1 VVIYSFSIFNKSSDN
16 FHHIHDIE
24 TELLIHSLELKYN
37 VAQVQQWLTDI
48 SATRGAEGY
57 DDGYKEAENYSKLFF
72 KNLESLEKIAIKDN
86 NQKLN
91 DTLKKTAEH
100 FKEFYHI
107 GKTMA
112 DKYIKLG
119 PAAGNEYM
127 GTFDEIAEKMSSDI
141 EKIVKLSMSNHKKMN
156 DSFLE
161 LVDNSKVDIV
171 VISVILLL
179 ISTVISIVL
188 INNIKNLLNTNIL
201 SLNNSTHEIEL
212 ASQNLSQ
219 GAINLSNMSANQSS
233 SIEQI
238 TATVE
243 QTSANTNLN
252 VENMNQLV
260 GYGEKMEVNTNQGY
274 QHMTDLK
281 ESMNKISESSK
292 SINSLVNTIDEIA
305 FQTNLLALNAAVEA
319 ARAGEH
325 GVGFAVVAEEVRNL
339 SQRSTNEAIKIHEV
353 IELSVQDAESGV
365 SLADKTNQSFEV
377 ILENIKSSAIIR
389 EQTLISSQ
397 EQQKAMEQFRLAM
410 IEVDQV
416 TQNLSASS
424 EEVSALSE
432 ELNSQAINTHN
443 VVKDIGKMI

>member
-1 VVIYSFSIFNKSSDN
+1 
-16 FHHIHDIE
+16 
-24 TELLIHSLELKYN
+24 
-37 VAQVQQWLTDI
+37 
-48 SATRGAEGY
+48 
-57 DDGYKEAENYSKLFF
+57 
-72 KNLESLEKIAIKDN
+72 
-86 NQKLN
+86 
-91 DTLKKTAEH
+91 
-100 FKEFYHI
+100 
-107 GKTMA
+107 
-112 DKYIKLG
+112 
-119 PAAGNEYM
+119 
-127 GTFDEIAEKMSSDI
+127 
-141 EKIVKLSMSNHKKMN
+141 
-156 DSFLE
+156 
-161 LVDNSKVDIV
+161 
-171 VISVILLL
+171 
-179 ISTVISIVL
+179 
-188 INNIKNLLNTNIL
+188 
-201 SLNNSTHEIEL
+201 
-212 ASQNLSQ
+212 
-219 GAINLSNMSANQSS
+219 MSANQSS

-353 IELSVQDAESGV
+353 IELSVQDAENGV
-365 SLADKTNQSFEV
+365 SLADKTNQSFEI

-432 ELNSQAINTHN
+432 ELNSQAISTHN